1 MALARSCL
9 FAALASAVASSAPAS
24 AKSDPQLLLAAKA
37 ALGRMEVRKKDTPG
51 PGETTIT
58 RAVRLLELPHGPV
71 LITELTIDGGSHAEV
86 GALGVY
92 YLKRAGNR
100 YTVLKSWPE
109 AVEGGG
115 FGQAPEWSI
124 ATRFTKFPAIYATA
138 GWTGQGCVSQWAVIA
153 ELAPAK
159 PLVSDPIF
167 ISYSYDRPGTNEPET
182 LNGRIANIRKGAS
195 FDVVATGTRRLT
207 EHYAVRH
214 GHYELTGKESAL
226 QC

>member
-1 MALARSCL
+1 
-9 FAALASAVASSAPAS
+9 
-24 AKSDPQLLLAAKA
+24 
-37 ALGRMEVRKKDTPG
+37 
-51 PGETTIT
+51 
-58 RAVRLLELPHGPV
+58 
-71 LITELTIDGGSHAEV
+71 
-86 GALGVY
+86 
-92 YLKRAGNR
+92 
-100 YTVLKSWPE
+100 
-109 AVEGGG
+109 
-115 FGQAPEWSI
+115 
-124 ATRFTKFPAIYATA
+124 
-138 GWTGQGCVSQWAVIA
+138 VIA